1 MLTSGNGIDLR
12 DPSNSPT
19 LGLFGA
25 NGTDELARITGDAIS
40 PTTGQLIFSVLIG
53 YSVFADE
60 SNIKS
65 GWQIEVEY
73 EHIAIR
79 REGIVT
85 HGDDILF
92 ALSKNNCNKMSW
104 FTKFYTMERSV
115 SYDENFKEKLK
126 KRTVEFDPIL
136 DKHLVFQIKNLNDI
150 EDIGYI
156 TAEVMTVND
165 FLSGHRAF
173 IYFGTYDTS
182 SYLQWFRQGDI
193 WEFRMVQANE
203 YLINTELIGFEQ
215 INEINTGKSNVTY
228 TYLNPSTR
236 KKKTLRIQDR
246 SVIKYNEEVKMFKCK
261 CSKCL

>member
-1 MLTSGNGIDLR
+1 MLKNNNLNQRYYQNKETIFLNPTKPFKKRRIK
-12 DPSNSPT
+12 SNSS
-19 LGLFGA
+19 GLLKYLILV
-25 NGTDELARITGDAIS
+25 TI
-40 PTTGQLIFSVLIG
+40 IFSVLIG
-53 YSVFADE
+53 YSAFADE
-60 SNIKS
+60 SNIES

-85 HGDDILF
+85 HGDNILF
-92 ALSKNNCNKMSW
+92 ALSKNSCNKMSW

-203 YLINTELIGFEQ
+203 YLINTELNGNKLNEDITFVKPTDYFDIPMNSWNFEGF
-215 INEINTGKSNVTY
+215 NETIISAQ
-228 TYLNPSTR
+228 
-236 KKKTLRIQDR
+236 KKCEDLGIIVL
-246 SVIKYNEEVKMFKCK
+246 S
-261 CSKCL
+261 